1 MTGTRRDGERAT
13 EQGEADGDRAAAGGA
28 TTPRPREAE
37 GPPTSPD
44 PSAPTEPISPWR
56 VIAPPRPAPP
66 APGGPLRTSLAL
78 GAGRVVASMSRRL
91 RLGSGG
97 MIGGRLALS
106 LQPGLLAKLA
116 AGRRIV
122 MITGTNGKTTTTA
135 LVAEALRSR
144 GAATSNVT
152 GANMLDG
159 HVAALMTDLSAPFA
173 ALEVDELHL
182 AQVTAE
188 FAPSVILLLN
198 LSRDQMDRVGE
209 IRTVQRSLRTAL
221 ERAPQ
226 TRVVAN
232 RDDPNIVSIG
242 AGHPSVT
249 WVSGG
254 ARWTH
259 DALNCPRCGAF
270 LTDLDGPW
278 HCECGLSRPDADWT
292 VTETG
297 VIGPDGVEHPLDLA
311 LPGHV
316 NRINAT
322 FAVAAAAELGCD
334 PAEVLRRVA
343 DLRQASGRY
352 STVLLDDRVVRLLLA
367 KNPASWLEML
377 DLVSGH
383 DRPLILAVNSREA
396 DGYDVSWLW
405 DVDFE
410 ALRGRSVLV
419 TGDRGLDLA
428 VRLRYAGVSCEV
440 TATAQDA
447 LVRSGPEPDVVA
459 NYTAFRDLLAR
470 SVAR

>member
-1 MTGTRRDGERAT
+1 MTGTRRDGRQDETA
-13 EQGEADGDRAAAGGA
+13 EPDGERAAAGQGSPPPPRTASDA
-28 TTPRPREAE
+28 T
-37 GPPTSPD
+37 PD
-44 PSAPTEPISPWR
+44 DPAAATPWR
-56 VIAPPRPAPP
+56 TIAPPHIGAPAT
-66 APGGPLRTSLAL
+66 GRPLRTTLAV
-78 GAGRVVASMSRRL
+78 GAGRAVAGMSRRL

-106 LQPGLLAKLA
+106 LQPGLLGRLA

-135 LVAEALRSR
+135 LVAEALRTR
-144 GAATSNVT
+144 GTATSNVT

-188 FAPSVILLLN
+188 FAPSVIVLLN

-209 IRTVQRSLRTAL
+209 IRTVQRSLRAAL
-221 ERAPQ
+221 ERVPH

-232 RDDPNIVSIG
+232 RDDPNIVSV
-242 AGHPSVT
+242 AADHPAVT

-254 ARWTH
+254 ARWMH
-259 DALNCPRCGAF
+259 DSLNCPRCGAHIA
-270 LTDLDGPW
+270 DLDGPW
-278 HCECGLSRPDADWT
+278 RCTCGLARPEADWT
-292 VTETG
+292 VTADA
-297 VIGPDGVEHPLDLA
+297 VLGPDGWARELSLQ

-334 PAEVLRRVA
+334 PDRVLTRIT

-352 STVLLDDRVVRLLLA
+352 ATVLLDDRVVRLLLA

-383 DRPLILAVNSREA
+383 DRPLVLAVNSREA

-405 DVDFE
+405 DVDFDS
-410 ALRGRSVLV
+410 LRGRSVLV
-419 TGDRGLDLA
+419 TGERGLDLA
-428 VRLRYAGVSCEV
+428 VRLRYAGVRCDV
-440 TATAQDA
+440 VGTAQEA
-447 LVRSGPEPDVVA
+447 LGRSGAEPDVIA

-470 SVAR
+470 SVTR